1 MSISVPGS
9 AGSRRSGY
17 FQNSKQPSS
26 NITPSNTARNRAFN
40 SGNQE
45 GSTWSSFVTGK
56 ASTSKRPLSCSTSA
70 PGSSRKRTL
79 AYSSSSVPSKAS
91 SPSSCTDKEET
102 DESICEED
110 ITSHRENIAFD
121 ESDEETNIKTIMCT
135 VWSGSKLGVAYYDT
149 FSSKLHL
156 MMDIVETS
164 DFQFLKR
171 VQEQINP
178 DIIVTSSKQ
187 EERFIAVLQGKE
199 GENNDEQLCQ
209 QTDVEVLPAIDFTV
223 DACKRRIIALN
234 GLPGMPQHFTDMER
248 TIYMTSLV
256 PFDNVNMV
264 RAAGA
269 LLKYLEKK
277 RFGQELEDP
286 DVHVPILDLVVFSI
300 DDMVIVD
307 DNTYSALQIFQ
318 KESHPS
324 VYKSGTSSKEG
335 LSLFGVLNRTRSALG
350 SRLLRMWFLRPTRD
364 ILVLTERQK
373 AITFF
378 TTPRNIDLIASLQDC
393 LKNVKNV
400 SRILVRMKTAQASIT
415 DWQAL
420 YKTVYNAMYIADLC
434 RTIPSEIAIAKKIT
448 VLVTQDLHNIAS
460 LINTI
465 IDFDD
470 STEQNRFVVKPGVDP
485 ALDERKRTYNGLP
498 DFMTKV
504 ARKELNKLNPSI
516 VECNVIYLPQ
526 LGYLLAVPRTTEM
539 KEEKD
544 FEMDGLDFVFLSNN
558 MVYYKSA
565 STRELDSLLGDT
577 QCEITDHE
585 TAIMHRLQSTI
596 LERTKVLLDVME
608 CTAELDC
615 LISLAVSARENNYVC
630 PEITTKSI
638 LHITGGMHP
647 LQELCVSQFV
657 PNDTAINEDSGRVVI
672 LTGPN
677 ASGKSVY
684 LKQVGL
690 IVFLAHIGSFVPAE
704 SAIIG
709 VTDRLFTR
717 IHTRETVS
725 VGLSTFMIDLNQ
737 VASAIQSATDKS
749 LVLID
754 EFGKGTATVDGLSL
768 LCATLRH
775 WLASSSKCPKTLV
788 STHFHSLIRQKLLP
802 DIPILRF
809 QTTEVIQDGKELVFL
824 YHLVDGHAKTSY
836 ASHIAALAGMPEH
849 LVKRGTEVSEL
860 VRCNEPVQRIDSISS
875 ETQQKRFAAIV
886 NGFLSL
892 DLERDNLHGFLA
904 DFVTPVSE
912 ER

>member
-1 MSISVPGS
+1 MAWTLNVELVLT
-9 AGSRRSGY
+9 AFVQRLVVYR
-17 FQNSKQPSS
+17 
-26 NITPSNTARNRAFN
+26 NITHN
-40 SGNQE
+40 
-45 GSTWSSFVTGK
+45 
-56 ASTSKRPLSCSTSA
+56 
-70 PGSSRKRTL
+70 
-79 AYSSSSVPSKAS
+79 
-91 SPSSCTDKEET
+91 EET

-121 ESDEETNIKTIMCT
+121 ESDEEINIKTIMCT

-171 VQEQINP
+171 VKEQINP

-400 SRILVRMKTAQASIT
+400 SVRLYITKRELKVKSVPRILVRMKTAQASIT

-526 LGYLLAVPRTTEM
+526 LGYLLAVPRTTKM

-565 STRELDSLLGDT
+565 STR
-577 QCEITDHE
+577 DHE

-630 PEITTKSI
+630 PEITSKSI

-849 LVKRGTEVSEL
+849 LVKRGTEARNHSIPEFALRLQTSYISVFGHLFYLLIGSFFILDKSTFYQVSEL

-912 ER
+912 GNKER